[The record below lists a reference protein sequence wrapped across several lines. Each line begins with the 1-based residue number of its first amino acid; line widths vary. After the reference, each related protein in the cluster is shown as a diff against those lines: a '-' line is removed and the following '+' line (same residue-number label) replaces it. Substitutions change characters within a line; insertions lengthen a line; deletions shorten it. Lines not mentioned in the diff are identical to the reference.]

1 MFQVMDIN
9 SLRSLNG
16 LLYYSNFLNHLNLSN
31 SHLREVDVELFG
43 EPEAGIIETEVG
55 IVHHQ
60 IDGATTGITNV
71 TAVAV
76 AGGRERQ

>member
-1 MFQVMDIN
+1 MI
-9 SLRSLNG
+9 G
-16 LLYYSNFLNHLNLSN
+16 LKGTFGTSHTPQTSQTFGLNLSN
-31 SHLREVDVELFG
+31 SNLREVDVEFFG
-43 EPEAGIIETEVG
+43 EPKAGIVETEVR

-60 IDGATTGITNV
+60 VDGATTGITDV